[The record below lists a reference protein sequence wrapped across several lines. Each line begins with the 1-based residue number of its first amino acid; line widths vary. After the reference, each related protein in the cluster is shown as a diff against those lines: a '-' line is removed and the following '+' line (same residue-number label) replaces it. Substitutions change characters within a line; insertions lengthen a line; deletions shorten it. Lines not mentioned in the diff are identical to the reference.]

1 MKKIIYVISLIFLL
15 VACTDETYTGPLSSG
30 RGEPVPVKLT
40 LNTQPMQS
48 PLSPDT
54 KGGSRVV
61 SSTQVCKGMEI
72 SLVETPVTRAVFEDE
87 IKNFWVLQFSGTTP
101 ESPLSRKSF
110 YNGNSVENVE
120 LSDFGTSVKS
130 RIIVIANASNALNS
144 SFQIDMSLAEFYNLG
159 IPDSNT
165 GFPLFNDPSAGENR
179 IIYAGSTDIVVGIN
193 KQADIMLYR
202 TIARVKVNLSL
213 SDDMQAKGYT
223 AWMYQFIHV
232 PKKSFYYSTDRVAVF
247 PEASVGYFDYPQQTF
262 TSPIIIDNVYL
273 PVNLQHPVPFT
284 TPAMRRINAPVD
296 ATYLQVMGLQ
306 MAGSVI
312 SRSVIYQI
320 HLGGNF
326 TDNYSISPNRSYTYD
341 ITITGESEDDSRV
354 VKFIPG
360 YFGGPLKMYKSNG
373 DEASIPGEADI
384 WRYEK
389 RIEVYIND
397 VNPAGGIK
405 WLASGTMPVQQV
417 NNLMDGRQNTWDI
430 SEAAGGSLSNFPAI
444 QRCIA
449 LNGTPAPA
457 SKEDLLWYMPS
468 YGQSLGIYVAGSSML
483 KTLPDTY
490 YWSSTA
496 NGTFAW
502 ATQIWSGQSGTVSPA
517 TPYNLRCVKDLDPN
531 AALDPNNP
539 TP

>member
-1 MKKIIYVISLIFLL
+1 MKQIIYIISLIFLL
-15 VACTDETYTGPLSSG
+15 SACTDETYTGTLSSG
-30 RGEPVPVKLT
+30 RGEPVSVKLT

-72 SLVETPVTRAVFEDE
+72 SLLETPVTRAVFEDE

-101 ESPLSRKSF
+101 ESLLSRKNF
-110 YNGNSVENVE
+110 YNGNSGKNVE

-130 RIIVIANASNALNS
+130 RIIVIANASESALDNS
-144 SFQIDMSLAEFYNLG
+144 ILQIDNTLADFYNLG
-159 IPDSNT
+159 IPESNT

-179 IIYAGSTDIVVGIN
+179 IIYAGSTDIVVTAN

-213 SDDMQAKGYT
+213 SAEMQSKGY
-223 AWMYQFIHV
+223 AWSYQFIHV

-247 PEASVGYFDYPQQTF
+247 PEASVGYFDYPHQLF
-262 TSPIIIDNVYL
+262 TPPTIIIDNVYL
-273 PVNLQHPVPFT
+273 PVNLQNPVPFT
-284 TPAMRRINAPVD
+284 TPAMRRTNAPAD

-360 YFGGPLKMYKSNG
+360 YFGGPLKMYKFNG
-373 DEASIPGEADI
+373 DETSISDEADI

-397 VNPAGGIK
+397 VNPPNGIK
-405 WLASGTMPVQQV
+405 WSETGGMPSILQQV
-417 NNLMDGRQNTWDI
+417 NDLMDGRKNTWEI
-430 SEAAGGSLSNFPAI
+430 SQAVVGTPDSYQAI
-444 QRCIA
+444 RNCIA
-449 LNGTPAPA
+449 LNGTPPA
-457 SKEDLLWYMPS
+457 SMEEMVWYMPS

-483 KTLPDTY
+483 KTLPNTT

-496 NGTFAW
+496 NNSSAW
-502 ATQIWSGQSGTVSPA
+502 GMQIWSGQSGQVSPA
-517 TPYNLRCVKDLDPN
+517 TSYNLRCVKDLDQTSAMP
-531 AALDPNNP
+531 
-539 TP
+539 

>member
-1 MKKIIYVISLIFLL
+1 MKQIIYIISLIFLL
-15 VACTDETYTGPLSSG
+15 SACTDETYTGTLSSG
-30 RGEPVPVKLT
+30 RGEPVSVKLT

-101 ESPLSRKSF
+101 DSPLCRINF
-110 YNGNSVENVE
+110 YNSNSVENVE
-120 LSDFGTSVKS
+120 LTDLQGAKS
-130 RIIVIANASNALNS
+130 RVIVIANASANTFSWKVDEITLG
-144 SFQIDMSLAEFYNLG
+144 DFYKVG
-159 IPDSNT
+159 ISDSET

-213 SDDMQAKGYT
+213 SDEMQSKGYT

-232 PKKSFYYSTDRVAVF
+232 PRKSFYYSTDRVAVF
-247 PEASVGYFDYPQQTF
+247 PETSVGYFDYLQQPF
-262 TSPIIIDNVYL
+262 TPPSIIIDNVYL
-273 PVNLQHPVPFT
+273 PVNLQNSVPFT

-320 HLGGNF
+320 HLGSNF
-326 TDNYSISPNRSYTYD
+326 TDNYSISPNCSYTYD

-373 DEASIPGEADI
+373 DKASIPGEADV

-397 VNPAGGIK
+397 VNPPGGIK
-405 WLASGTMPVQQV
+405 WSETGGMPSILQQV
-417 NNLMDGRQNTWDI
+417 NDLMDGRKNTWEI
-430 SEAAGGSLSNFPAI
+430 SQAVVGTPDSYQAI
-444 QRCIA
+444 RNCIA
-449 LNGTPAPA
+449 LNGTPPA
-457 SKEDLLWYMPS
+457 SMEEMVWYMPS

-483 KTLPDTY
+483 KTLPNTI

-496 NGTFAW
+496 NNSSAW
-502 ATQIWSGQSGTVSPA
+502 GTQIWSGQSGQISPA
-517 TPYNLRCVKDLDPN
+517 TSYNLRCVKDLDQTSAMP
-531 AALDPNNP
+531 
-539 TP
+539 

>member
-1 MKKIIYVISLIFLL
+1 MKKIIYAISLIFLL
-15 VACTDETYTGPLSSG
+15 AACTDETYTGTQPS
-30 RGEPVPVKLT
+30 RGGEPGDPVPVKLT
-40 LNTQPMQS
+40 LNIQPMQS
-48 PLSPDT
+48 PLSLDT

-61 SSTQVCKGMEI
+61 SSTEVCKGMEV
-72 SLVETPVTRAVFEDE
+72 SLVETPATRAVFEDE
-87 IKNFWVLQFSGTTP
+87 IKNFWVLQFEGTAP
-101 ESPLSRKSF
+101 DSPLCRIKF
-110 YNGNSVENVE
+110 YESNSVKTVV
-120 LSDFGTSVKS
+120 LSDLQGAKS
-130 RIIVIANASNALNS
+130 RIIVIANASKNTFNWS
-144 SFQIDMSLAEFYNLG
+144 VNQITLGDFYQVG
-159 IPDSNT
+159 IPDTET

-179 IIYAGSTDIVVGIN
+179 IIYAGSTDIVATAN

-213 SDDMQAKGYT
+213 SDEMQSKGYT

-247 PEASVGYFDYPQQTF
+247 PEASVGYFDYPQQPF
-262 TSPIIIDNVYL
+262 TPPSIIIDNVYL
-273 PVNLQHPVPFT
+273 PVNLQNSVPFT
-284 TPAMRRINAPVD
+284 TLAMRRINAPAD

-306 MAGSVI
+306 IAGSVI

-373 DEASIPGEADI
+373 DEASTPGEADV

-397 VNPAGGIK
+397 VNPPGGIK
-405 WLASGTMPVQQV
+405 WSETGGMPSILQQV
-417 NNLMDGRQNTWDI
+417 NDLMDGRTNTWEI
-430 SEAAGGSLSNFPAI
+430 SQAVVGTPDSYQAI
-444 QRCIA
+444 RNCIA
-449 LNGTPAPA
+449 LNGTPPA
-457 SKEDLLWYMPS
+457 SMEEMVWYMPS

-483 KTLPDTY
+483 KTLPNTI

-496 NGTFAW
+496 NNSSAW
-502 ATQIWSGQSGTVSPA
+502 GTQIWSGQSGQISP
-517 TPYNLRCVKDLDPN
+517 TTSYNLRCVKDLDQTSAMP
-531 AALDPNNP
+531 
-539 TP
+539 